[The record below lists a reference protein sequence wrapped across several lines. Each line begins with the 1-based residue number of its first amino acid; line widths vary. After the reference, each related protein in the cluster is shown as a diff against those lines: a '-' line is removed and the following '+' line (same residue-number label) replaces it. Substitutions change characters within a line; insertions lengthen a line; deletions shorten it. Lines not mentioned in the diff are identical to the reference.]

1 MWGRTFWL
9 IDLPAFSSTKEELVV
24 YSRVARCGLSYG
36 LFGKLLAVL
45 CNVFFFKSI
54 APFYYPCFTFRQA
67 LYGFF
72 FRLELYSSWQ
82 PWSRIQTAWGGDY
95 AAMQR
100 RQHRREVR
108 KQGFFFI
115 GTNSGAESICIY
127 RPAPLVVL
135 CDKCTHTHTQEEPG
149 LVREEWMEDAA
160 RKHNCNLCLSSFS
173 FLPPS
178 SFENEDR

>member
-1 MWGRTFWL
+1 MTYPPSRVQKRSWWSTAG
-9 IDLPAFSSTKEELVV
+9 LPGAGYLTV
-24 YSRVARCGLSYG
+24 YSGSYWP
-36 LFGKLLAVL
+36 FCAT
-45 CNVFFFKSI
+45 VFFFKSI